1 VGVVFAAEK
10 TPLISSVS
18 VIGVVTFLLSLIGVF
33 IGHRFGSKYEKK
45 AEFAGGAV
53 LVLIGAKL
61 LLEGLGVI

>member
-1 VGVVFAAEK
+1 M
-10 TPLISSVS
+10 
-18 VIGVVTFLLSLIGVF
+18 LSLIGVY

-45 AEFAGGAV
+45 AELAGGAV